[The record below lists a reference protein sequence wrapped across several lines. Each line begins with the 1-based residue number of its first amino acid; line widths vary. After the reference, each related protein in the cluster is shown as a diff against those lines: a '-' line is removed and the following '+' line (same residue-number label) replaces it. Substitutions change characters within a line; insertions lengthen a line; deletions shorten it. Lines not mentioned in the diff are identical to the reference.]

1 MSTLHLT
8 DIVVSQ
14 LKSSPDLSHL
24 VTVKAG
30 DTLPLLCCNIY
41 GSSVYYLEVARVN
54 GLAHFRDLAPGMQLL
69 FPPLQ
74 DSAT

>member
-1 MSTLHLT
+1 MPTLHLT

-14 LKSSPDLSHL
+14 LKQP
-24 VTVKAG
+24 G
-30 DTLPLLCCNIY
+30 IY
-41 GSSVYYLEVARVN
+41 FDRTISNFGLRVGNYLEVARVN